1 MSLIKSKLIF
11 FIYYSTFFF
20 LLFEI
25 LFSEKNIFTFFN
37 NFDLIYE
44 YENNLK
50 NKKKEFETL
59 NNFLNNF
66 EGSDEFKKI
75 VIKDKLFYKDKNEKV
90 YLSPHTA
97 AFTEE
102 CMTRMG
108 KETIQNIID
117 FFNEKLEKSKI
128 VKL

>member
-90 YLSPHTA
+90 YLY
-97 AFTEE
+97 
-102 CMTRMG
+102 
-108 KETIQNIID
+108 D
-117 FFNEKLEKSKI
+117 
-128 VKL
+128 

>member
-37 NFDLIYE
+37 NIDLINKHE
-44 YENNLK
+44 LNLK

-90 YLSPHTA
+90 YLY
-97 AFTEE
+97 
-102 CMTRMG
+102 
-108 KETIQNIID
+108 D
-117 FFNEKLEKSKI
+117 
-128 VKL
+128 

>member
-1 MSLIKSKLIF
+1 MSVIKSKFIF
-11 FIYYSTFFF
+11 LIYYSIFLF

-44 YENNLK
+44 YEINLK

-90 YLSPHTA
+90 YL
-97 AFTEE
+97 F
-102 CMTRMG
+102 
-108 KETIQNIID
+108 D
-117 FFNEKLEKSKI
+117 
-128 VKL
+128 

>member
-1 MSLIKSKLIF
+1 MSVIKSKFIF
-11 FIYYSTFFF
+11 FIYYSIFLF

-90 YLSPHTA
+90 YLY
-97 AFTEE
+97 
-102 CMTRMG
+102 
-108 KETIQNIID
+108 D
-117 FFNEKLEKSKI
+117 
-128 VKL
+128 

>member
-1 MSLIKSKLIF
+1 MSVIKSKFIF
-11 FIYYSTFFF
+11 FIYYSIFLF

-37 NFDLIYE
+37 NFDLIYKHE
-44 YENNLK
+44 INLK

-90 YLSPHTA
+90 YLY
-97 AFTEE
+97 
-102 CMTRMG
+102 
-108 KETIQNIID
+108 D
-117 FFNEKLEKSKI
+117 
-128 VKL
+128 

>member
-1 MSLIKSKLIF
+1 MSVIKSKFVFL
-11 FIYYSTFFF
+11 IYYSILFF

-37 NFDLIYE
+37 NFDLIYK
-44 YENNLK
+44 YEINLK
-50 NKKKEFETL
+50 NKKKEFEIL

-90 YLSPHTA
+90 YLY
-97 AFTEE
+97 
-102 CMTRMG
+102 
-108 KETIQNIID
+108 D
-117 FFNEKLEKSKI
+117 
-128 VKL
+128 

>member
-1 MSLIKSKLIF
+1 MSVIKSKFIF
-11 FIYYSTFFF
+11 FIYYSIFFF

-44 YENNLK
+44 YEINLK
-50 NKKKEFETL
+50 NKKKEFEML

-90 YLSPHTA
+90 YLY
-97 AFTEE
+97 
-102 CMTRMG
+102 
-108 KETIQNIID
+108 D
-117 FFNEKLEKSKI
+117 
-128 VKL
+128 

>member
-1 MSLIKSKLIF
+1 MSVIKSKLIF
-11 FIYYSTFFF
+11 FIYYSIFFF

-37 NFDLIYE
+37 NIDLINKHE
-44 YENNLK
+44 INLK

-90 YLSPHTA
+90 YLY
-97 AFTEE
+97 
-102 CMTRMG
+102 
-108 KETIQNIID
+108 D
-117 FFNEKLEKSKI
+117 
-128 VKL
+128 

>member
-1 MSLIKSKLIF
+1 MSVIKSKFIYL
-11 FIYYSTFFF
+11 IYYSIFFF

-90 YLSPHTA
+90 YLY
-97 AFTEE
+97 
-102 CMTRMG
+102 
-108 KETIQNIID
+108 D
-117 FFNEKLEKSKI
+117 
-128 VKL
+128 

>member
-1 MSLIKSKLIF
+1 MSVIKSKFIF
-11 FIYYSTFFF
+11 FIYYSIFFF

-44 YENNLK
+44 SKINLK

-66 EGSDEFKKI
+66 ESSDEFKII

-90 YLSPHTA
+90 FLY
-97 AFTEE
+97 
-102 CMTRMG
+102 
-108 KETIQNIID
+108 D
-117 FFNEKLEKSKI
+117 
-128 VKL
+128 

>member
-1 MSLIKSKLIF
+1 MSVIKSKFVFL
-11 FIYYSTFFF
+11 IYYSILFF

-90 YLSPHTA
+90 FLY
-97 AFTEE
+97 
-102 CMTRMG
+102 
-108 KETIQNIID
+108 D
-117 FFNEKLEKSKI
+117 
-128 VKL
+128 

>member
-11 FIYYSTFFF
+11 FIYYSIFFF

-37 NFDLIYE
+37 NFDLIYKHE
-44 YENNLK
+44 INLK

-66 EGSDEFKKI
+66 ESSNEFKKI
-75 VIKDKLFYKDKNEKV
+75 VVKDKLFYKDKNEKV
-90 YLSPHTA
+90 YLY
-97 AFTEE
+97 
-102 CMTRMG
+102 
-108 KETIQNIID
+108 D
-117 FFNEKLEKSKI
+117 
-128 VKL
+128 

>member
-11 FIYYSTFFF
+11 FIYYSIFFF

-37 NFDLIYE
+37 NFDLIYK
-44 YENNLK
+44 YEINLK
-50 NKKKEFETL
+50 NKKKEFEII

-75 VIKDKLFYKDKNEKV
+75 VIKDKLFYIDKNEKV
-90 YLSPHTA
+90 YLY
-97 AFTEE
+97 
-102 CMTRMG
+102 
-108 KETIQNIID
+108 D
-117 FFNEKLEKSKI
+117 
-128 VKL
+128 

>member
-11 FIYYSTFFF
+11 FIYYSIFFF

-37 NFDLIYE
+37 NFDLINE
-44 YENNLK
+44 HEINLK

-90 YLSPHTA
+90 YL
-97 AFTEE
+97 F
-102 CMTRMG
+102 
-108 KETIQNIID
+108 D
-117 FFNEKLEKSKI
+117 
-128 VKL
+128 

>member
-1 MSLIKSKLIF
+1 MSVIKSKLIF
-11 FIYYSTFFF
+11 FIYYSIFFF

-66 EGSDEFKKI
+66 ENSDEFKKI

-90 YLSPHTA
+90 FLY
-97 AFTEE
+97 
-102 CMTRMG
+102 
-108 KETIQNIID
+108 D
-117 FFNEKLEKSKI
+117 
-128 VKL
+128 

>member
-1 MSLIKSKLIF
+1 MSLIKSKLNF
-11 FIYYSTFFF
+11 FIYYSIFFF

-44 YENNLK
+44 NEINLK

-90 YLSPHTA
+90 YLY
-97 AFTEE
+97 
-102 CMTRMG
+102 
-108 KETIQNIID
+108 D
-117 FFNEKLEKSKI
+117 
-128 VKL
+128 

>member
-1 MSLIKSKLIF
+1 MSVIKSKFIY
-11 FIYYSTFFF
+11 FIYYSIFFF

-37 NFDLIYE
+37 NFDLIYK
-44 YENNLK
+44 YEINLK
-50 NKKKEFETL
+50 NKKKEFEIL

-90 YLSPHTA
+90 YLY
-97 AFTEE
+97 
-102 CMTRMG
+102 
-108 KETIQNIID
+108 D
-117 FFNEKLEKSKI
+117 
-128 VKL
+128 